1 MLENEKLDDLDI
13 LGDAGKPEEHSHGG
27 KRKSLGRGLGALLG
41 DAEFNIDEALND
53 TPTQSAQAPDDRVDV
68 NLLFP
73 SPFQPRKDFDEEA
86 LNALVESV
94 KEKGVL
100 QPLLVRKKNGR
111 FEIIAGERRWRASK
125 LAGLQTV
132 PVIVKDMDDKEV
144 LEVALVENLLRE
156 NLSAIEEAEG
166 FQRLIDEFSH
176 TQEALA
182 QIVGKSRSH
191 VANTLRLLNLP
202 DSVKDLVREGTLSTG
217 HARALVGL
225 DNAETL
231 AKQIVAKDLNV
242 RQVEELVAKQ
252 KNPEVKEPK
261 KAKDE
266 DIVEIEKD
274 LNKNLG
280 LRIKISPSKQGGG
293 KVVLQYASAA
303 ELDMIIDILEQKR
316 KTSVVSAAAP
326 VEAAPVGNEKFTMKI
341 ID

>member
-53 TPTQSAQAPDDRVDV
+53 TPTQPVQAPDDRVDV

-94 KEKGVL
+94 KEKGIL

-202 DSVKDLVREGTLSTG
+202 DSVKDLVREGTLSAG

-252 KNPEVKEPK
+252 KKPEVKEPK

>member
-1 MLENEKLDDLDI
+1 MLENGSLDELDI
-13 LGDAGKPEEHSHGG
+13 LAETGKHEEHQHGN

-41 DAEFNIDEALND
+41 DDEFNIDEALND
-53 TPTQSAQAPDDRVDV
+53 TPAQPVRPADDEVDV
-68 NLLFP
+68 NLLYP

-94 KEKGVL
+94 KEKGIL
-100 QPLLVRKKNGR
+100 QPLLVRKKNDR
-111 FEIIAGERRWRASK
+111 YEIIAGERRWRASK
-125 LAGLQTV
+125 LAGLKTV
-132 PVIVKDMDDKEV
+132 PVIVKEMDDKEV

-191 VANTLRLLNLP
+191 VANTLRLLSLP
-202 DSVKDLVREGTLSTG
+202 ESVKNMVREGTLSAG

-225 DNAETL
+225 DNAEAL
-231 AKQIVAKDLNV
+231 AKQIVSKDLNV

-252 KNPEVKEPK
+252 KNPEPKEPK
-261 KAKDE
+261 KNKDE

-274 LNKNLG
+274 LNKHLG

-316 KTSVVSAAAP
+316 KTAAAIP
-326 VEAAPVGNEKFTMKI
+326 AASTDADMSSNETFTMKI

>member
-202 DSVKDLVREGTLSTG
+202 DSVKDLVREGTLSAG

-242 RQVEELVAKQ
+242 RQVEDLVAKQ

>member
-53 TPTQSAQAPDDRVDV
+53 TPTQPVQAPDDRVDV

-166 FQRLIDEFSH
+166 FQRLINEFSH

-202 DSVKDLVREGTLSTG
+202 DSVKDLVREGTLSAG